1 VEELDMK
8 PSENTGVGRREFLK
22 TASAGTAGLILA
34 SSATAFGAEANS
46 KLQIGVIGCGGR
58 GAWIGNLFQQN
69 SNTKVVALHDY
80 FEDQVLS
87 AAQRLDVQAECTYM
101 GIEGYQELIARDDVD
116 AVAIISPPYF
126 HPDQVVAALNAG
138 KHVYLAKPIAVDVP
152 GCLAIVDAANK
163 AQATLSTLVD
173 FQTRNNEFFREAA
186 QRVHDG
192 QIGEPVCGQTFYH
205 TGRLN
210 LKAQP
215 GTEVAR
221 VRNWVFDK
229 ALSGDIIVEQNI
241 HVLDVANWFLQGHPI
256 EAQGTGGRKARTDV
270 GDCWDHF
277 IVTYRYPNDVLM
289 DFSST
294 QFNVGFDDLCT
305 RVFGK
310 EGTVESHYGGDVF
323 LKDRKGGWPGGPT
336 STIYQDGAIN
346 NIKDFC
352 ASIETGAYLNNAQES
367 ANSTLT
373 SILGRMAAYEGK
385 LTTWDEMMQRAER
398 LDANLILPEDGPK
411 TPRQV

>member
-1 VEELDMK
+1 MDNSNQ
-8 PSENTGVGRREFLK
+8 PRVGRRDFLK
-22 TASAGTAGLILA
+22 TASAGTAGLILT
-34 SSATAFGAEANS
+34 SAGTAFGAEANS

-58 GAWIGNLFQQN
+58 GPWIGNLFQQN

-80 FEDQVLS
+80 FQDQVL
-87 AAQRLDVQAECTYM
+87 AAAKRLDVPTESTYT
-101 GIEGYQELIARDDVD
+101 GLDGYKEILARDDVD
-116 AVAIISPPYF
+116 AVAVISPPYF
-126 HPDQVVAALNAG
+126 HPIQAVAALEAG
-138 KHVYLAKPIAVDVP
+138 KHLYLAKPIAVDVP
-152 GCLAIVDAANK
+152 GCQSIVDAANK
-163 AQATLSTLVD
+163 VQGKLTALVD

-186 QRVHDG
+186 KRVHDG
-192 QIGEPVCGQTFYH
+192 QIGEAVCGQTFYH

-210 LKAQP
+210 MKTLP

-221 VRNWVFDK
+221 LRNWVFDK

-241 HVLDVANWFLQGHPI
+241 HVLDVANWFLDAHPI

-294 QFNVGFDDLCT
+294 QFNIGFDDLCT

-310 EGTVESHYGGDVF
+310 DGTVEGHYGGDVF
-323 LKDRKGGWPGGPT
+323 IKDRKGGWPGGSTP
-336 STIYQDGAIN
+336 TIYQDGAIN

-352 ASIETGAYLNNAQES
+352 ASIASGEFLNNTQES
-367 ANSTLT
+367 AYSTMT

-385 LTTWDEMMQRAER
+385 PIRWDEMVQRQER
-398 LDANLILPEDGPK
+398 LDPHLMLPDDGPT
-411 TPRQV
+411 TPRQA